1 MLTVFLLLALVAFIC
16 AIASA
21 AGKCPLWVSVIVLCI
36 IELLRNL
43 PLGR

>member
-16 AIASA
+16 AVA
-21 AGKCPLWVSVIVLCI
+21 AAMGKCPLWVSVIILCV